1 MAHKRNRNSELIE
14 LLGEKPIAF
23 NPMLGRIA
31 GNATSGLFL
40 SQMLYWDGKG
50 RNPEWV
56 YKTIREFEEE
66 TCLTRSEKQR
76 AIRTWKKLGVLETE
90 NRGLPRRRYFKLDRK
105 RLVEILSEQLAHERN
120 QYAENDKLAC
130 RDQHAITER
139 THENTN
145 RYSAKHAS
153 ERMSDIR
160 SGVKALSKK
169 LSVNHQEH
177 DPSV

>member
-23 NPMLGRIA
+23 NPMLARIA
-31 GNATSGLFL
+31 GNAISGLFL
-40 SQMLYWDGKG
+40 SQMLYWKGKG
-50 RNPEWV
+50 RDTEWV

-66 TCLTRSEKQR
+66 TCLTRNEQDR
-76 AIRTWKKLGVLETE
+76 AKDAWKELGVLEVVL
-90 NRGLPRRRYFKLDRK
+90 RGMPRKRYFKINEE
-105 RLVEILSEQLAHERN
+105 RLAEVLRAQLARERR
-120 QYAENDKLAC
+120 QYAENDKLVC
-130 RDQHAITER
+130 RDQHAITES

-169 LSVNHQEH
+169 LSVNNQEH
-177 DPSV
+177 DPRV